1 MAFSPRADADEIRF
15 YELSSR
21 CPTHDSRFPIDFGW
35 IIERYDFDWIE
46 EHIDEYYGTYY
57 KHWERYLSSKQRELA
72 GKFGLSNIFVKPNFR
87 RYEDT
92 KVVFSKSIW
101 GDRLRL
107 RYLAPAGDIRDF
119 ELSIALKPHRF
130 VTLITKGCMNG
141 EESVVIVVNRPFG
154 SEKDS
159 KDAVRQARRL
169 LREAKR
175 LVKF

>member
-21 CPTHDSRFPIDFGW
+21 CPTHDSRFPIDFSW

-92 KVVFSKSIW
+92 KVVFSKRLWS
-101 GDRLRL
+101 DRLRL

-141 EESVVIVVNRPFG
+141 EESIVIVVNKPFG
-154 SEKDS
+154 SERGNKE
-159 KDAVRQARRL
+159 AARQARRL
-169 LREAKR
+169 LGKAKR